1 MYEWDEQKRLGNI
14 QKHGIDFLDVVQVFD
29 GRPQFT
35 YRSIR
40 DKEERLASVAKINGT
55 VCVVLWIHRGKNK
68 RIISAHRADNAKVK
82 KYQELFGETH

>member
-14 QKHGIDFLDVVQVFD
+14 QKHGIDFFDVVQVFD

-40 DKEERLASVAKINGT
+40 DEEERLASVAK
-55 VCVVLWIHRGKNK
+55 
-68 RIISAHRADNAKVK
+68 D
-82 KYQELFGETH
+82 